1 MCGLANWGLDTQFC
15 AENRVWPERIDLWSS
30 TLRLLAGMFG
40 FSIQSREVS
49 IGVLQHLVLIAVAE
63 LAGKGAVFGTA
74 LAVGVQSVI
83 FDCALAH
90 SFISS
95 SRGGVGHSILPGPG
109 VKDLIVASGRVGWPS
124 NRASVSVWLGER
136 VNLRCQRHGGGVVC
150 LLAK

>member
-1 MCGLANWGLDTQFC
+1 
-15 AENRVWPERIDLWSS
+15 
-30 TLRLLAGMFG
+30 
-40 FSIQSREVS
+40 
-49 IGVLQHLVLIAVAE
+49 VAE

-74 LAVGVQSVI
+74 LAVGVQSVV

-109 VKDLIVASGRVGWPS
+109 VKVLIVASARAGWPS

-136 VNLRCQRHGGGVVC
+136 VNLRCQRHGRWRSLFASQVRCKKAGSASCILCFPNPALTFGSS
-150 LLAK
+150 